1 MPNTNTACKNCENKF
16 DATYEFC
23 PHCGQKSN
31 DKLTVGVLF
40 SNTIKNY
47 FSVDARFFKSFF
59 PLLLKPGYLP
69 TKFIEGKRLLYLH
82 PAQLYLFSSI
92 VFFFFFSFKV
102 SKQERQIRESVKSE
116 KTLKQ
121 TIDSIK
127 TYNANDSLAAAT
139 VIEKLKQNQD
149 KTGLKDEELAKLDSI
164 IKGQN
169 YKGDD
174 FMTFGFNESK
184 VDSLIDINAPDSLI
198 TKEMGQTEDA
208 GYFTKKAYTQ
218 VLKLYKDNGSLAS
231 ILHSFYDTIP
241 IALFFLLPIFAFILK
256 LLFYSKGPFA
266 YHLVFAFYYFSYL
279 FSTFIILL
287 LISFVWPSFS
297 GYVQFLIIL
306 STFIYL
312 CIALQKFYKQGW
324 LLSFFKGSLA
334 TFIYFVIVIPI
345 AITILSAFAFLM
357 Y

>member
-1 MPNTNTACKNCENKF
+1 MPNQDINCKNCENKF
-16 DATYEFC
+16 DANFEYC
-23 PHCGQKSN
+23 PHCGQKVN

-69 TKFIEGKRLLYLH
+69 SKFIEGKRLLYLH

-92 VFFFFFSFKV
+92 VFFFLFSFKV

-127 TYNANDSLAAAT
+127 EYNTTDSLAAAT
-139 VIEKLKQNQD
+139 VIKKLKQSQD

-174 FMTFGFNESK
+174 FIAFGFNESK
-184 VDSLIDINAPDSLI
+184 VDSLIAINAPDSLI
-198 TKEMGQTEDA
+198 TKEMGRKEDA

-256 LLFYSKGPFA
+256 ILFFNKNPFA
-266 YHLVFAFYYFSYL
+266 YHLVFAFYYFSFL

-287 LISFVWPSFS
+287 IMNYIWS
-297 GYVQFLIIL
+297 GFPGFLQFLIVL

-312 CIALQKFYKQGW
+312 CIAVKKFYNQSW
-324 LLSFFKGSLA
+324 LSSFLKSSLA

-345 AITILSAFAFLM
+345 AITILSTFAFLA

>member
-1 MPNTNTACKNCENKF
+1 MPNNNTTCKNCENKF
-16 DATYEFC
+16 DTTYEFC

-40 SNTIKNY
+40 RNTIKNY

-59 PLLLKPGYLP
+59 PLLFKPGYLP

-102 SKQERQIRESVKSE
+102 SKQERQIRETVKSE

-127 TYNANDSLAAAT
+127 TYNTNDSLAAAT
-139 VIEKLKQNQD
+139 VIEKLKQSQD

-174 FMTFGFNESK
+174 FMSFGFNESK

-208 GYFTKKAYTQ
+208 GYFTKKAYIQ

-256 LLFYSKGPFA
+256 LLFYDKGPFA

-287 LISFVWPSFS
+287 LVSFIWSSFP
-297 GYVQFLIIL
+297 GYLQFLIVL

-334 TFIYFVIVIPI
+334 TFIYFAVVIPI
-345 AITILSAFAFLM
+345 TITILSAFAFLV

>member
-1 MPNTNTACKNCENKF
+1 MPNTNVTCKNCENKF
-16 DATYEFC
+16 DASFEYC

-40 SNTIKNY
+40 RNTIKNY

-59 PLLLKPGYLP
+59 PLLFKPGYLP

-92 VFFFFFSFKV
+92 IFFFFFSFKV
-102 SKQERQIRESVKSE
+102 SKQEQQIRESVKSE
-116 KTLKQ
+116 KTLQQ

-127 TYNANDSLAAAT
+127 TYNTNDSLAAAT
-139 VIEKLKQNQD
+139 VIDKLKKNQD

-164 IKGQN
+164 IRGRN
-169 YKGDD
+169 YNGDD

-184 VDSLIDINAPDSLI
+184 VDSLIAISAPDSLI
-198 TKEMGQTEDA
+198 TKEMGQSKNA
-208 GYFTKKAYTQ
+208 GYFNKKVYAQ

-256 LLFYSKGPFA
+256 LLFYNKGPFA
-266 YHLVFAFYYFSYL
+266 YHLVFGFYYFSYL
-279 FSTFIILL
+279 FSTFIILML
-287 LISFVWPSFS
+287 VSFIWPSFS
-297 GYVQFLIIL
+297 GYIQFLIVL

-312 CIALQKFYKQGW
+312 CLAAIKFYKQGW
-324 LLSFFKGSLA
+324 FLSFIKCSLA

-345 AITILSAFAFLM
+345 TIGILSTFAFLF

>member
-1 MPNTNTACKNCENKF
+1 MPNSNTSCKNCENQF
-16 DATYEFC
+16 DETFQFC
-23 PHCGQKSN
+23 PYCGQKSN

-47 FSVDARFFKSFF
+47 FSVDARFFRSFF
-59 PLLLKPGYLP
+59 PLLLKPGYLAS
-69 TKFIEGKRLLYLH
+69 KFIEGKRLLYLH

-102 SKQERQIRESVKSE
+102 SKQEQQIREGVKSE
-116 KTLKQ
+116 KTLQQ
-121 TIDSIK
+121 TIDSIN
-127 TYNANDSLAAAT
+127 TLNSNDSLVAAT
-139 VIEKLKQNQD
+139 VIDKLKKNKD
-149 KTGLKDEELAKLDSI
+149 KTGLNDEELAKLDSI
-164 IKGQN
+164 IKGEN

-174 FMTFGFNESK
+174 FMSFGFNESK
-184 VDSLIDINAPDSLI
+184 VDSLIAINAPDSLI
-198 TKEMGQTEDA
+198 TKEMGRKENA
-208 GYFTKKAYTQ
+208 GYFTKKTYIQ
-218 VLKLYKDNGSLAS
+218 VLKLYRDNGSLAN

-256 LLFYSKGPFA
+256 ILFYNKGPFA

-287 LISFVWPSFS
+287 LSSFIWPNFPGSIQWL
-297 GYVQFLIIL
+297 VIL

-312 CIALQKFYKQGW
+312 CIAVKKFYDHGW
-324 LLSFFKGSLA
+324 LLSFIKSSLA
-334 TFIYFVIVIPI
+334 TFIYFTIVIPI
-345 AITILSAFAFLM
+345 AVLLLLTFAFLF